1 MKDLLSQGRQQSCD
15 NYNKPSVIE
24 EIYRNDELT
33 HDYRKGDMVWVL
45 WLLAFASAM
54 IEVAIIYG
62 ITRVV
67 ELTSGG

>member
-1 MKDLLSQGRQQSCD
+1 MA
-15 NYNKPSVIE
+15 
-24 EIYRNDELT
+24 
-33 HDYRKGDMVWVL
+33 WVL